1 MSMKTYLILIIN
13 IRVICAEELMSVMI
27 CLGNPRTMEEIKVN
41 SSINPSMIVI
51 IMIMIMMMIIIRSS
65 RVLKG
70 HLGPSKAFQGLQ
82 WPSRPSRAF
91 NGLPVPSK
99 AFKGLPWPFKSLPG
113 PPNIQMCLKQK
124 KLTQHFQEMIA
135 EEDPDGDG
143 IVTKEEFTKMLE
155 RKK

>member
-1 MSMKTYLILIIN
+1 
-13 IRVICAEELMSVMI
+13 MSVMI

-41 SSINPSMIVI
+41 SSINPSMIV
-51 IMIMIMMMIIIRSS
+51 IMMMIIIRSS

-99 AFKGLPWPFKSLPG
+99 AFKGLPWPFKSLPR
-113 PPNIQMCLKQK
+113 PSNIQMCLKQK
-124 KLTQHFQEMIA
+124 NDETLSGDDCGGGPRRRWDCDEGRIHKNVGEEKMTCASLVIFHFQLLCVKYRMN
-135 EEDPDGDG
+135 
-143 IVTKEEFTKMLE
+143 KCLL
-155 RKK
+155 